1 MESAATDLTPLF
13 EQLATGTTT
22 TVKIFILLTLMSF
35 SSAIL
40 VSITSFTRI
49 IIVLSFLRQAI
60 GSPALPPNQVV
71 LGLALFL
78 TMFIMTPTLKELNE
92 KALSPFLEDKIE
104 HSEAGDRA
112 AVIIKKFI
120 LKQTRPEDIRTFYEI
135 AGKGRPSKTD
145 EIPLTIA
152 APAFMVSELTTAF
165 QMGLYLFVPM
175 VLIDLMVAGVLMSL
189 GMMMVPP
196 MMVTLPLKVG
206 VFLLADGW
214 HLVITSLARSF

>member
-1 MESAATDLTPLF
+1 MESAANDLTPLF
-13 EQLATGTTT
+13 EQLASGTTT
-22 TVKIFILLTLMSF
+22 TVKIFILLTIMSF

-40 VSITSFTRI
+40 VSITCFTRI

-60 GSPALPPNQVV
+60 GSPQLPPNQVV

-78 TMFIMTPTLKELNE
+78 TAFIMTPTLKELNKE
-92 KALSPFLEDKIE
+92 ALTPFLDDKID
-104 HSEAGDRA
+104 HTVAGDRT

-120 LKQTRPEDIRTFYEI
+120 LKQTRPKDIRTFYEI
-135 AGKGRPSKTD
+135 AGKSRPSKND
-145 EIPLTIA
+145 EIPLAIA

-165 QMGLYLFVPM
+165 QMGMYLFIPM
-175 VLIDLMVAGVLMSL
+175 VLIDLLVAGVLMSL

-214 HLVITSLARSF
+214 HLVVTSLARSF

>member
-1 MESAATDLTPLF
+1 MESAANDLTPLF
-13 EQLATGTTT
+13 EQLASGTTT
-22 TVKIFILLTLMSF
+22 TVKIFILLTIMSF

-40 VSITSFTRI
+40 VSITCFTRI

-60 GSPALPPNQVV
+60 GAPQLPPNQVV

-78 TMFIMTPTLKELNE
+78 TAFIMSPTLKELNQ
-92 KALSPFLEDKIE
+92 KALTPFLDDQIS
-104 HSEAGDRA
+104 HTEAGDRTST
-112 AVIIKKFI
+112 IIKKFI
-120 LKQTRPEDIRTFYEI
+120 LKQTRPKDIRTFYEI
-135 AGKGRPSKTD
+135 AGTARPSKND
-145 EIPLTIA
+145 EIPLAIA

-175 VLIDLMVAGVLMSL
+175 VLIDLLVAGVLMSL

-196 MMVTLPLKVG
+196 MMITLPLKVG

-214 HLVITSLARSF
+214 HLVVTSLARSF